1 MSTDP
6 NQLAAQ
12 RATGPSPRNRRR
24 NVIHIEVD
32 VGYVSAEV
40 DLAEIDTAELVTELE
55 ARRGTIDEADMAD
68 DMADDMALVE
78 RAELRRI
85 RELLLARR
93 EPEAIEA
100 MRTIIADTLGTA
112 I

>member
-1 MSTDP
+1 MTTDP

-68 DMADDMALVE
+68 DMALVE

>member
-32 VGYVSAEV
+32 V

-55 ARRGTIDEADMAD
+55 ARRGTIDEA

>member
-68 DMADDMALVE
+68 DNMALVE

>member
-1 MSTDP
+1 MNTNTDP
-6 NQLAAQ
+6 NQLAEQ
-12 RATGPSPRNRRR
+12 RAAGPSPRNRRR

-32 VGYVSAEV
+32 VGYASAEV

-55 ARRGTIDEADMAD
+55 ARRGTINEA

>member
-1 MSTDP
+1 MNTNTDP

-24 NVIHIEVD
+24 NVIDIEVD

-55 ARRGTIDEADMAD
+55 ARRGTIDEADMAP
-68 DMADDMALVE
+68 VK

>member
-68 DMADDMALVE
+68 DMALVE